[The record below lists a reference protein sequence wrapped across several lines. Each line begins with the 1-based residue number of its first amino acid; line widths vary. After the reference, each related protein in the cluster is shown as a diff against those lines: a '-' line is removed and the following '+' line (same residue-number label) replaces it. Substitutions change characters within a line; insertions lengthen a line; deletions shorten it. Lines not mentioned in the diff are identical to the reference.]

1 MKETDPLGG
10 IFYSYTYYRPKEK
23 RYSYMT
29 GNGMTYDYDIGGL
42 DALYHSDHLGSTSW
56 KNERFGKPFASERA
70 DEARSGKEKQMNT
83 WVIKSLCIIVFCI
96 FGQSLHAQYIL
107 EHSDNYPRELNNP
120 EFCHTYKIDGYWS
133 QTYIYYEMIDKN
145 QFNNKIEIVNKSY
158 GNEWGFYFIQ
168 LHIDQKDTLIC
179 ATSDS
184 SEYVSIRDS
193 IPKHISLTI
202 FGRSGKI
209 QVPINEKEIPS
220 KITILWGNNDTH
232 GILTIRSKRKLDE
245 ETILSIQRDVSVG
258 RHPYHYDEYYY
269 FISKNPQD

>member
-1 MKETDPLGG
+1 
-10 IFYSYTYYRPKEK
+10 
-23 RYSYMT
+23 
-29 GNGMTYDYDIGGL
+29 
-42 DALYHSDHLGSTSW
+42 
-56 KNERFGKPFASERA
+56 
-70 DEARSGKEKQMNT
+70 MNT

-107 EHSDNYPRELNNP
+107 EHSDNYPKELNNP

-269 FISKNPQD
+269 FISINPQD

>member
-1 MKETDPLGG
+1 MKETKPLGG

-42 DALYHSDHLGSTSW
+42 DALYHSDHLGSASW
-56 KNERFGKPFASERA
+56 KKERFGKPFASERA

-145 QFNNKIEIVNKSY
+145 QFYNKIEIVNKSY

>member
-1 MKETDPLGG
+1 
-10 IFYSYTYYRPKEK
+10 
-23 RYSYMT
+23 
-29 GNGMTYDYDIGGL
+29 
-42 DALYHSDHLGSTSW
+42 
-56 KNERFGKPFASERA
+56 
-70 DEARSGKEKQMNT
+70 MNT

-96 FGQSLHAQYIL
+96 FGQSLHAQYIW

-269 FISKNPQD
+269 FISKNPQDWRWRVPSRGPMNWYLSQE